1 MEINDGA
8 TSDATPVMMKLI
20 DWYIFKKFLGTFVY
34 AISLLIIIVIIFD
47 ISENIEDF
55 LKNNAPVKA
64 IIFDYYLNFIPYF
77 INLFVYLFTFISVIF
92 FTSKMAGNTEIIAIL
107 SSGVSFKRMLRPY
120 LMASILLAVFSAY
133 LGNFLIPRTNELR
146 RDFKNK
152 YMEVLTKDRNR
163 NIHLQIEK
171 GVFVYVESYNN
182 AQQVGYRFTLE
193 KYADQTL
200 TYKLS
205 ADRIERDKADS
216 LWQIIGFVERFIN
229 GEKEHI
235 IRGAK
240 KDTILPLKTTD
251 LYEIKEDFEVMNF
264 WELREHI
271 ADEKQKGN
279 DNVKLYEVEM
289 NKRLASPAAI
299 LILTFIGVALSSRKV
314 RGGIG
319 VHLGAGIAITFSYIL
334 FMQVSTVFA
343 TYGDLSPFLA
353 AWIPNLFFAV
363 IGIYLVTQAP
373 K

>member
-1 MEINDGA
+1 
-8 TSDATPVMMKLI
+8 MKLI
-20 DWYIFKKFLGTFVY
+20 DWYIFKKFIGTFVY

-64 IIFDYYLNFIPYF
+64 ILLDYYLNFIPYF

-92 FTSKMAGNTEIIAIL
+92 FTSKMAGDTEIIAIL
-107 SSGVSFKRMLRPY
+107 SSGISFWRMLRPY
-120 LMASILLAVFSAY
+120 LFASLLLAFFSAY
-133 LGNFLIPRTNELR
+133 LGNFLIPKTNEQR
-146 RDFKNK
+146 REFKNT
-152 YMEVLTKDRNR
+152 YMENLTKDRNR

-171 GVFVYVESYNN
+171 GVFVYVESYNS
-182 AQQVGYRFTLE
+182 AQHVGYRFTLE
-193 KYADQTL
+193 KYLDQQL
-200 TYKLS
+200 KYKLTG
-205 ADRIERDKADS
+205 DRIERDKADS
-216 LWQIIGFVERFIN
+216 IWTIYSFVERYIDN
-229 GEKEHI
+229 QNEHI
-235 IRGAK
+235 IKGAK
-240 KDTILPLKTTD
+240 KDTVLNLKTTD

-264 WELREHI
+264 WELRDHI
-271 ADEKQKGN
+271 ANEQIKGN
-279 DNVKLYEVEM
+279 DNVVLYEVEM

-343 TYGDLSPFLA
+343 TYGDLSPALA
-353 AWIPNLFFAV
+353 AWIPNIIFAIV
-363 IGIYLVTQAP
+363 GIYLVRKAP

>member
-1 MEINDGA
+1 
-8 TSDATPVMMKLI
+8 MKLI
-20 DWYIFKKFLGTFVY
+20 DWYIFKKFIGTFVY

-64 IIFDYYLNFIPYF
+64 ILLDYYLNFIPYF

-92 FTSKMAGNTEIIAIL
+92 FTSKMAGDTEIIAIL
-107 SSGVSFKRMLRPY
+107 SSGISFWRMLRPY
-120 LMASILLAVFSAY
+120 LFASLLLAFFSAY
-133 LGNFLIPRTNELR
+133 LGNFLIPKTNEQR
-146 RDFKNK
+146 REFKNT
-152 YMEVLTKDRNR
+152 YMENLTKDRNR

-171 GVFVYVESYNN
+171 GVFIYVESYNS
-182 AQQVGYRFTLE
+182 AQHVGYRFTLE
-193 KYADQTL
+193 KYLDQQL
-200 TYKLS
+200 TYKLTG
-205 ADRIERDKADS
+205 DRIERDKADS
-216 LWQIIGFVERFIN
+216 IWTIYAFVERFIDN
-229 GEKEHI
+229 QNEHI
-235 IRGAK
+235 FKGAK
-240 KDTILPLKTTD
+240 KDTVLNLKTTD

-264 WELREHI
+264 WELRDHI
-271 ADEKQKGN
+271 ADERIKGN
-279 DNVKLYEVEM
+279 DNVILYEVEM

-343 TYGDLSPFLA
+343 TYGDLSPMLA
-353 AWIPNLFFAV
+353 AWIPNIIFAIV
-363 IGIYLVTQAP
+363 GVYLVRKAP